1 MIRRKRLV
9 DDLIQSSAQEPWGQS
24 AELCFKILYGLPANL
39 QMRLACFVMSRY
51 LPIFESKWKDITW
64 PRQILNNIAQ
74 WADVHGR
81 DVPEEPET
89 ADAADAA
96 FSFAFDGL
104 LLAYAHQNH
113 DFTLTSSSVFAID
126 SAINAR
132 ETNVWMADDPEAYQ
146 MWEEGEW
153 LPPGHTALENA
164 AAMAVSKR
172 EWQLV
177 AKWLQQE
184 EVWNYP
190 DNVDCDQMEEELACW
205 LEREM
210 LLSVPREEI
219 EALRAAE
226 MEAFDDMQSNV
237 PAFALA

>member
-1 MIRRKRLV
+1 MSRIDDASHEEESVMTRRKLLV

-39 QMRLACFVMSRY
+39 QIRLCCFMMSRY
-51 LPIFESKWKDITW
+51 LPIFESSFRKIKW
-64 PRQILNNIAQ
+64 PRQILNNVAQ
-74 WADVHGR
+74 WAEVHGR
-81 DVPEEPET
+81 DVPEEPER

-104 LLAYAHQNH
+104 LLAYAYQSH
-113 DFTLTSSSVFAID
+113 DFTLTSSSVFVID

-153 LPPGHTALENA
+153 LPPGHTALENCA
-164 AAMAVSKR
+164 AIAVSKR

-190 DNVDCDQMEEELACW
+190 DDVVVIHTDRNGKIRIISARKATKK
-205 LEREM
+205 ER
-210 LLSVPREEI
+210 
-219 EALRAAE
+219 RAFHARTRTYY
-226 MEAFDDMQSNV
+226 
-237 PAFALA
+237 